1 MDLQIIDINN
11 TLKNVRP
18 LSRNGGLETRVPEH
32 MYPTL
37 CNCANRHGTAPPA
50 VERIATLP
58 VTLATNVARFTT
70 LGH

>member
-1 MDLQIIDINN
+1 MDLQLTELNN

-18 LSRNGGLETRVPEH
+18 LPRNGGLEARVPEH

-37 CNCANRHGTAPPA
+37 CTCANRHGTAPPA

-58 VTLATNVARFTT
+58 VTPAANVARCTT